1 MRDVLI
7 AATEVAIRAVD
18 AARFF
23 RTERGFQGR
32 FYCALQAELEQAG
45 LLVDGAILEME
56 YQKGAA
62 HGMGQRPDIIFHVPV
77 EHSGSDRRA
86 NNFAVWALKRRATVA
101 SAHDDFDKLDQMF
114 IGLEYP
120 LGFFVNIDT
129 TDHMAEHYNGQ
140 FRTRL
145 AAVAA
150 SLDGTQV
157 STHWAAAP
165 AEA

>member
-1 MRDVLI
+1 MSNILI
-7 AATEVAIRAVD
+7 NATEAAIRAVD
-18 AARFF
+18 GSRFF

-45 LLVDGAILEME
+45 LLTNGAILEME

-62 HGMGQRPDIIFHVPV
+62 HGMQQRPDIVFHVPI
-77 EHSGSDRRA
+77 EHSGAGRIS
-86 NNFAVWALKRRATVA
+86 NNFAVWALKRKATIA
-101 SAHDDFDKLDQMF
+101 SAKNDFDKLDQMF
-114 IGLEYP
+114 SGLCYP

-129 TDHMAEHYNGQ
+129 TDHMAEHYNGP

-157 STHWAAAP
+157 STHWAAALSDT
-165 AEA
+165 

>member
-7 AATEVAIRAVD
+7 RATETAIRAVD

-32 FYCALQAELEQAG
+32 FYCALQAELEGAG
-45 LLVDGAILEME
+45 LLADGAILEME

-77 EHSGSDRRA
+77 EHSGADKRA
-86 NNFAVWALKRRATVA
+86 NNYAVWALKRTATAA
-101 SAHDDFDKLDQMF
+101 SARDDFEKLNQMF
-114 IGLEYP
+114 GGLDYP

-129 TDHMAEHYNGQ
+129 ASHMAEHYRGNY
-140 FRTRL
+140 RDRL
-145 AAVAA
+145 EAVAA
-150 SLDGTQV
+150 SLTDAQV
-157 STHWAAAP
+157 TTSWAVASAA
-165 AEA
+165 